1 VAIVDKVSE
10 ALVWIALGAWA
21 LALAF
26 AAAHEGARRARM
38 RVAAGV
44 AQAFAAAA
52 LLAHAALLSDVS
64 VGCLAALWI
73 GVTLRGIGAE
83 FRGLRAEPSFAHSA
97 ASVRRGGKRPELRVI
112 RGGGSR
118 LPPAR
123 SGHGTHV
130 RPNA

>member
-1 VAIVDKVSE
+1 MAILDNVSE

-21 LALAF
+21 LALAL
-26 AAAHEGARRARM
+26 AAAHQGVRRARM

-44 AQAFAAAA
+44 AQTFAAGA

-64 VGCLAALWI
+64 VGCLAVFWI

-83 FRGLRAEPSFAHSA
+83 FRGLRVEPFSAHSA
-97 ASVRRGGKRPELRVI
+97 AGVRRGGKRPELRVI

-123 SGHGTHV
+123 SAHGTHV